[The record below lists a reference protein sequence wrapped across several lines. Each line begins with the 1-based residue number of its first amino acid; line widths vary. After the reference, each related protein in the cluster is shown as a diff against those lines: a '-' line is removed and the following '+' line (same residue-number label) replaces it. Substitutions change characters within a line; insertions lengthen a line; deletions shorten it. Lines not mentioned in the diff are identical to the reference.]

1 MKRLEQLPEIAD
13 KALGGLTAGQH
24 LKLRIEKAA
33 VNPAPQPRRTP
44 AWVPAL
50 SCALVLAIALG
61 VGIPALQPQ
70 VDNSLIST
78 QAAGQNG
85 IGNERG
91 LLDLENND
99 VNIRQSGEAPRYHS
113 IWASGDN
120 GNFPL
125 IGIEG
130 KYYRMLTSPK
140 SVSRSALG
148 SSLGTVAEFTTEPSL
163 SGTDVLLS
171 NKVSQGSEVYA
182 VSGMG
187 GTLVAAEVDGS
198 YRVFQ
203 RVSFNGSALRGSED
217 LADTLQL
224 GGHIISMALSD
235 VGTVTNKDV
244 CESLFATLIDC
255 ASYESSGNVSG
266 KQSLHIELDNGL
278 TVQLT
283 IKNDKLSACGTWS
296 CPEFFEEFED
306 AIQ

>member
-33 VNPAPQPRRTP
+33 VNPAPQPLRTP

-182 VSGMG
+182 ISGMG

-235 VGTVTNKDV
+235 VGTVTDKDV